1 LADQQMTSTT
11 TPRRRFPAALLSL
24 GLPGLGEVYAGRP
37 KAAAVTFALFYV
49 FSALSIAA
57 LFAPFSGI
65 RAVIVPVSIVL
76 AAWVVVVTRAV
87 RAASHALEPYPLQP
101 YNRWYWY
108 LSGVIINLLIWQP
121 AIVSVMRSNVVQAFR
136 IPSRAMEPT
145 LLVGDFIFA
154 SRRPSARSVSRND
167 IVIVES
173 PGEGKLLVVKRAV
186 GMPGD
191 TLSMRDGALIRNGA
205 PAGEPFTHNIDS
217 TAASR
222 QDVGDGRSWQL
233 AHLVHG
239 DHSRYHPDMRNW
251 GPIIVPPDS
260 VFLLGDNRDESFD
273 SRFYGAVGMDR
284 VRGKPLTIYFS
295 VGAGSIRWG
304 RFGQRF

>member
-1 LADQQMTSTT
+1 MTSTT
-11 TPRRRFPAALLSL
+11 KPRRRFPAALLSL

-37 KAAAVTFALFYV
+37 KAAAVTFVLFYM

-57 LFAPFSGI
+57 VFAPFSGI
-65 RAVIVPVSIVL
+65 SAVIAPISIVL
-76 AAWVVVVTRAV
+76 AAWVVVATRAV
-87 RAASHALEPYPLQP
+87 RAANHAPEPYQLQP

-108 LSGVIINLLIWQP
+108 LSAVIINLLVWQP
-121 AIVSVMRSNVVQAFR
+121 AIVSVIRSNVVQAFR

-154 SRRPSARSVSRND
+154 SKRPSARSVSRND

-173 PGEGKLLVVKRAV
+173 PGEDKLWVVKRTV

-191 TLSMRDGALIRNGA
+191 TLSMRDGALVRNGV
-205 PAGEPFTHNIDS
+205 PAAEPFIQDIDS
-217 TAASR
+217 TAASSR
-222 QDVGDGRSWQL
+222 DVGDGRSWHL
-233 AHLVHG
+233 AHLIHG
-239 DHSRYHPDMRNW
+239 APSTYHPDMRNW
-251 GPIIVPPDS
+251 GPILVPPDS

-295 VGAGSIRWG
+295 ISASSIRWG
-304 RFGQRF
+304 RIGRRF

>member
-1 LADQQMTSTT
+1 MTSTMA
-11 TPRRRFPAALLSL
+11 PPSFPAALLSL

-37 KAAAVTFALFYV
+37 RAAAVTFALFYV

-57 LFAPFSGI
+57 VFARFSGI
-65 RAVIVPVSIVL
+65 SAVIVPLSIVL

-87 RAASHALEPYPLQP
+87 RAASHAPEPYQLQP

-108 LSGVIINLLIWQP
+108 ASAVIINLFIWQP
-121 AIVSVMRSNVVQAFR
+121 AMVSVMRSNVVQAFR
-136 IPSRAMEPT
+136 IPSGAMEPT
-145 LLVGDFIFA
+145 VLAGDFIFA
-154 SRRPSARSVSRND
+154 SKRPSARNVSRND

-173 PGEGKLLVVKRAV
+173 LGDDKLLVVKRAV

-205 PAGEPFTHNIDS
+205 PTGEPFIQNTDS
-217 TAASR
+217 AGAR
-222 QDVGDGRSWQL
+222 GQDLGDGRSWQL

-239 DHSRYHPDMRNW
+239 APSTYHPDMRNW

-273 SRFYGAVGMDR
+273 SRFYGAVGGDR

-295 VGAGSIRWG
+295 IGAGSIRWG
-304 RFGQRF
+304 RIGRRF

>member
-1 LADQQMTSTT
+1 MTSTT
-11 TPRRRFPAALLSL
+11 KPRRRLPAALLSI

-37 KAAAVTFALFYV
+37 KAAAVTFALFYR
-49 FSALSIAA
+49 FSVLGIAA
-57 LFAPFSGI
+57 LFAPLFGMSV
-65 RAVIVPVSIVL
+65 VIVPLSVVL

-87 RAASHALEPYPLQP
+87 KAARHAPEPYQLQP

-108 LSGVIINLLIWQP
+108 LSAVIINLFIWQP
-121 AIVSVMRSNVVQAFR
+121 AIVNVMRSNVVQAFR

-145 LLVGDFIFA
+145 VLAGDFMFV
-154 SRRPSARSVSRND
+154 SKRPSSRSVSRND
-167 IVIVES
+167 IVIVETA
-173 PGEGKLLVVKRAV
+173 GAEKLLVVKRTV

-191 TLSMRDGALIRNGA
+191 TLSMRDGALIRSGA
-205 PAGEPFTHNIDS
+205 PAREPFIQNIDS
-217 TAASR
+217 VAASG
-222 QDVGDGRSWQL
+222 QDLGDGRSWQL

-239 DHSRYHPDMRNW
+239 APSNYHPDARNW

-295 VGAGSIRWG
+295 MSAGSIRWG
-304 RFGQRF
+304 RIGRRF